1 MRRVLVT
8 GGSGFI
14 GSHVVDALLRAGI
27 RPRVFDKA
35 PLRHHSPGEV
45 EAVSADLSDASA
57 LDRALK
63 GCEAIIHLAAAAD
76 VGIVA
81 EHPREAEQANSRGTI
96 EVLEAARRAGN
107 VRVVYGS
114 TIWVYGASGEGLLDE
129 DAPLGLPDHLYTA
142 SKLAGEMYC
151 RSYAELYGVP
161 TTILRFGIPYGPR
174 ARPAAVIP
182 IFVRKALEG
191 EPLTLAGGGAQTRE
205 FVYVEDLADGVV
217 RALDPAAENRVY
229 NLSVDRSVSI
239 RELAETVGDLIGDVE
254 IVRTPGRAGDF
265 GGAEISSE
273 RAEQELGW
281 RASTPLAEGVSR
293 YIDWLRAEETRE
305 AAPEPVTAESRR
317 PEWWPLNATRS
328 ATALACAIGVL
339 IPTLL
344 ARRMDEFDPAQ
355 THAVTLTTLVAILIA
370 LSTFGTGAGRLDW
383 RPTAQATWLLFGYW
397 AVLVVPWTRHA
408 LTLAVPEFQTLLL
421 SGIATAVA
429 VAVATGADRLREPA
443 PDRV

>member
-27 RPRVFDKA
+27 RPRVFDKE

-45 EAVSADLSDASA
+45 EAISAELSDARA
-57 LDRALK
+57 LDGALK
-63 GCEAIIHLAAAAD
+63 GCEAVIHLAAAAD

-81 EHPREAEQANSRGTI
+81 EHPREAEEANSRGTI

-114 TIWVYGASGEGLLDE
+114 TIWVYGASGDGLLDE

-151 RSYAELYGVP
+151 RSYTELYDLP

-182 IFVRKALEG
+182 IFVRRALAG
-191 EPLTLAGGGAQTRE
+191 EPLTLAGGGTQTRE

-239 RELAETVGDLIGDVE
+239 RELAETVGELIGDVE

-273 RAEQELGW
+273 RAERELGW

-293 YIDWLRAEETRE
+293 YVDWLRAEEAGAT
-305 AAPEPVTAESRR
+305 APEPVNAEGR
-317 PEWWPLNATRS
+317 PEWWPLHATRT

-355 THAVTLTTLVAILIA
+355 THAVTLTTLVAILVA
-370 LSTFGTGAGRLDW
+370 LSTFGAGGRMDW
-383 RPTAQATWLLFGYW
+383 RPTAQAAWLLFGYW
-397 AVLVVPWTRHA
+397 AILVIPWTRHA
-408 LTLAVPEFQTLLL
+408 LTLAVPEVQTLLL
-421 SGIATAVA
+421 SVIATAVA
-429 VAVATGADRLREPA
+429 VGVATGADRLREPA

>member
-27 RPRVFDKA
+27 RPRVFDRA
-35 PLRHHSPGEV
+35 PLQHHSGPEV
-45 EAVSADLSDASA
+45 ESVTADLTDAAA
-57 LDRALK
+57 LDRALD
-63 GCEAIIHLAAAAD
+63 GCEAVIHLAAAAD

-81 EHPREAEQANSRGTI
+81 ENPREAEEVNSRGTM
-96 EVLEAARRAGN
+96 EVLEAARRAGG

-114 TIWVYGASGEGLLDE
+114 TIWVYGASGDGLLDE

-151 RSYAELYGVP
+151 RSYSELYDVP

-182 IFVRKALEG
+182 IFVRKALAG
-191 EPLTLAGGGAQTRE
+191 EALTLAGGGTQTRE
-205 FVYVEDLADGVV
+205 FVYVEDLAEGIV
-217 RALDPAAENRVY
+217 RALAPAAENRVY

-254 IVRTPGRAGDF
+254 IVKTPGRAGDF
-265 GGAEISSE
+265 GGAEISSD
-273 RAEQELGW
+273 RALTELGW
-281 RASTPLAEGVSR
+281 RASTPLAEGVGR
-293 YIDWLRAEETRE
+293 YVDWLRAEEARE
-305 AAPEPVTAESRR
+305 TAPEPVAADSGR
-317 PEWWPLNATRS
+317 PEWWPLHATRT
-328 ATALACAIGVL
+328 ATLLACAVGVL

-355 THAVTLTTLVAILIA
+355 VHAVTLTTLVAILIA
-370 LSTFGTGAGRLDW
+370 LSTFSTGDRLDW
-383 RPTAQATWLLFGYW
+383 RPTAQAAWLLCGYW
-397 AVLVVPWTRHA
+397 AVLVIPWTRHT
-408 LTLAVPEFQTLLL
+408 LTLAVPELQTLLL
-421 SGIATAVA
+421 S
-429 VAVATGADRLREPA
+429 AVATAIAVGVATGTDRLRDLA